1 MCLCAEYFLFA
12 AVPVV
17 QGGRPAAGRGPVR
30 RDHQRS
36 GRNQTLRRLRGGV
49 YTQLQPGQI
58 LPGLCGAGAPEE
70 RGGAPAEKIPPVY
83 AFRAVKV
90 HGNQRFFRMV
100 GRQVDK
106 VILFASKRGSK
117 CGKMDKKGAPDAEA
131 LIPPRPAFS
140 YNMILF
146 APIRLTH
153 LAKNAEYTA
162 IMPLY
167 PALLTEY
174 YTFLLWAAFFL
185 IWTIAS
191 TMKSR

>member
-17 QGGRPAAGRGPVR
+17 QGGRPAVGRGPVR
-30 RDHQRS
+30 RDHQRP
-36 GRNQTLRRLRGGV
+36 GRDQTLRRLRGGV

-70 RGGAPAEKIPPVY
+70 GGGTPAEKIPPVY

-106 VILFASKRGSK
+106 VILFPQKQGSK
-117 CGKMDKKGAPDAEA
+117 CGKMDKKRSAGRRGFDTSAPGV
-131 LIPPRPAFS
+131 FS
-140 YNMILF
+140 
-146 APIRLTH
+146 
-153 LAKNAEYTA
+153 
-162 IMPLY
+162 
-167 PALLTEY
+167 
-174 YTFLLWAAFFL
+174 
-185 IWTIAS
+185 
-191 TMKSR
+191 